1 MSSVVVPGTYRL
13 QREDGTDV
21 GNPWNIEHLRRFYPW
36 KNGEESYVL
45 NPSVINKV
53 QSFQLLVLVFPSPRL
68 VQHTRG
74 LRVSRP
80 DSPTTSLLS
89 VGSPQRN

>member
-1 MSSVVVPGTYRL
+1 MSSVVVPETYRL
-13 QREDGTDV
+13 RREDGTDV
-21 GNPWNIEHLRRFYPW
+21 GNPWNIEHLHRFYPW

-53 QSFQLLVLVFPSPRL
+53 QSFQLLVLIFSSPRI

-74 LRVSRP
+74 LRVGQP
-80 DSPTTSLLS
+80 DLPVTL
-89 VGSPQRN
+89 VG